1 MRVILLFMA
10 QRNKKGFTLLE
21 LMVSTAILL
30 VALVGLLST
39 FVYSLLINE
48 TSHNF
53 VVAANDAQY
62 VLEQIESLPTFDLID
77 TYSPPQFDNLEN
89 ETVANPIVTL
99 IRSGLKEVTVNV
111 SWTEKGRAKTFS
123 LSTRF
128 AS

>member
-1 MRVILLFMA
+1 MA